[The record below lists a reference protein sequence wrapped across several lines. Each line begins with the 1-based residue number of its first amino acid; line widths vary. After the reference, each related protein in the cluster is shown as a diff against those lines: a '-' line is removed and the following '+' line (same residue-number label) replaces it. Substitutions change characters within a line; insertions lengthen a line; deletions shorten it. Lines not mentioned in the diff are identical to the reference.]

1 MKYLLFGTGDYY
13 RRYQKWF
20 DMEEVAAL
28 LDNAADKQGT
38 RIDGKAVLAPEDG
51 VRLDYDRIVILSF
64 YVREM
69 KRQLIDLGVCE
80 SKICHF
86 YQLHDIIDREK
97 RKRPLQYYG
106 NARQIAGLKD
116 LKKVLLLSQDLTLG
130 GPSLALFHAARMLQR
145 KGWQVVYAS
154 MIDGPLREMLLDA
167 QIPVVV
173 DENLQ
178 IAGMDE
184 CEWTWNFSMLIC
196 NTINFHV
203 FLSKRKADIPVIWWL
218 HDSAFFYGGVDQE
231 VLQRIDRT
239 GMQVVS
245 VGPVPERAMHEKLPD
260 LPIGRLV
267 YGVADVPQKKNKQMC
282 GSTNVVFTTIGY
294 IERRKGQDLLMQA
307 IAQLEDTE
315 RESVVFYLVGQDV
328 SEMAQ
333 HIRQQSLAMPEVKM
347 TGTVDRETI
356 NEILEQTDVLICPSR
371 EDPMP
376 TVCAEAMM
384 HAVPCIVSDATGTA
398 EYLHDGTDGL
408 IFQSEDVAELV
419 EKIRWCMRHR
429 TMLDV
434 MGARARTVY
443 ETYFSMQAFEK
454 SLAEAMD
461 SCRN

>member
-1 MKYLLFGTGDYY
+1 
-13 RRYQKWF
+13 
-20 DMEEVAAL
+20 
-28 LDNAADKQGT
+28 
-38 RIDGKAVLAPEDG
+38 
-51 VRLDYDRIVILSF
+51 
-64 YVREM
+64 
-69 KRQLIDLGVCE
+69 
-80 SKICHF
+80 
-86 YQLHDIIDREK
+86 
-97 RKRPLQYYG
+97 
-106 NARQIAGLKD
+106 
-116 LKKVLLLSQDLTLG
+116 
-130 GPSLALFHAARMLQR
+130 
-145 KGWQVVYAS
+145 
-154 MIDGPLREMLLDA
+154 MLLDA

-267 YGVADVPQKKNKQMC
+267 YGVADVPQKRNKQMC
-282 GSTNVVFTTIGY
+282 GSMHVVFTTIGY

-307 IAQLEDTE
+307 IAQLDDTE

-333 HIRQQSLAMPEVKM
+333 CIRQQSLAMPEVKM

-408 IFQSEDVAELV
+408 VFQSEDVAELV

-454 SLAEAMD
+454 SLAEAIEG
-461 SCRN
+461 CRN